1 MERSEKKNI
10 NGKAH
15 RVQGAGSV
23 DVLPSGKHRVRVKV
37 KGRRVADVF
46 ATAEEAEALR
56 QCPADTASWRLA
68 VAVLDGGPLRARR
81 AVMPRDNVF
90 LPSHA

>member
-56 QCPADTASWRLA
+56 QCPPTRRRGDSRWRCST
-68 VAVLDGGPLRARR
+68 VARSERGGR
-81 AVMPRDNVF
+81 
-90 LPSHA
+90 

>member
-23 DVLPSGKHRVRVKV
+23 DVLPSGKHRVRVV
-37 KGRRVADVF
+37 V
-46 ATAEEAEALR
+46 
-56 QCPADTASWRLA
+56 
-68 VAVLDGGPLRARR
+68 
-81 AVMPRDNVF
+81 PRDNVF